1 MKRLLDTRI
10 KLVNL
15 LLSFRSLSLF
25 PFPFSLSILSFFLL
39 NRTKDISK
47 SITAIKTSITYEAE
61 AGVVGT
67 EERLGQVLK
76 RVSRRS
82 RGGG

>member
-1 MKRLLDTRI
+1 MKLANFAPFVSID
-10 KLVNL
+10 
-15 LLSFRSLSLF
+15 LSLF
-25 PFPFSLSILSFFLL
+25 LALFFSSPFSLSILSFFLL
-39 NRTKDISK
+39 NHTKDISE

-76 RVSRRS
+76 RVTRRS